1 MNARTDTTGATLPP
15 LEGPSRDK
23 LGVYGDVMF
32 LAFRSPRHTRMQ
44 VSLLRTYFE
53 PAIELGQFRIFRF
66 DDVPR
71 GMFTWGWL
79 NGEAEEKLI
88 TGEALEPED
97 WQSGDRLWIIDLIA
111 PYKGLTA
118 SMVRW
123 IMQRGNFSEDQ
134 FWFRRVADDNSTSR
148 IVHIDFDRTRLSR
161 VMGEEEF
168 LRGH

>member
-1 MNARTDTTGATLPP
+1 
-15 LEGPSRDK
+15 
-23 LGVYGDVMF
+23 
-32 LAFRSPRHTRMQ
+32 
-44 VSLLRTYFE
+44 
-53 PAIELGQFRIFRF
+53 
-66 DDVPR
+66 
-71 GMFTWGWL
+71 MFTWGWL

-111 PYKGLTA
+111 PYKGLPA
-118 SMVRW
+118 SLVRW

-148 IVHIDFDRTRLSR
+148 IVHIDFDRDRLSR

-168 LRGH
+168 LRGT